1 MLPDVQAPAEY
12 LKQPGLFAAT
22 EMDRSEPPM
31 IDPGRSKGEEAPKS
45 KTKPVS
51 LDELCHSTVVPVRTQ
66 TRAFSLAPGIFGLVA
81 AELLPLRLTSIT
93 QGAESDPQ
101 VLLAVHI
108 AAGFGSEQTCL

>member
-1 MLPDVQAPAEY
+1 MLPDVHAPAEY

-22 EMDRSEPPM
+22 EIVRSEPPM
-31 IDPGRSKGEEAPKS
+31 IVPGGPKGDEAPKS
-45 KTKPVS
+45 KMKPVS

-66 TRAFSLAPGIFGLVA
+66 TSAFPLALGIFGIVE
-81 AELLPLRLTSIT
+81 AELPPLRFTSIT